1 MAEQATAR
9 GAAAA
14 STPAPGEPTP
24 SATAASSPA
33 PAPIEPAA
41 LWDAL
46 GAAGIEFF
54 TGVPDS
60 LLKDFIAYLSEH
72 VDPAR
77 HVTAANEGGAV
88 ALAAGYHLATG
99 GVAAVYLQNSGLGNT
114 VNPLVSLADPLVYGM
129 PVLLIVGWRGK
140 PGVHDEPQ
148 HRKQGAITLDQLA
161 VLGIPTVVLDGG
173 VDDVAAAVRGLVD
186 EARRDGRP
194 VALVVPPGRLAPYK
208 RSGTPVARFGH
219 RREAAIEAVLA
230 RLGPRDVVVC
240 TTGMASREV
249 FEYRARAGEGH
260 GRDFLTVGG
269 MGHASQIAL
278 GLALARPDRTVVCI
292 DGDGAALMHLG
303 ALAIIGTRG
312 PANLR
317 HVILN
322 NGAHDSVGGQPTAG
336 FAVDLVAIAEACG
349 YRAGRRVESLD
360 EIPEAVA
367 ALAATPGPT
376 LLEVRV
382 DTGAR
387 ADLGRPTATPAEN
400 KAELMAFL
408 HEG

>member
-1 MAEQATAR
+1 VSTEQAGAESP
-9 GAAAA
+9 AAAA
-14 STPAPGEPTP
+14 AG
-24 SATAASSPA
+24 SAAVTA
-33 PAPIEPAA
+33 PAATPIQASE
-41 LWDAL
+41 LLDAVT
-46 GAAGIEFF
+46 ASGIELF

-60 LLKDFIAYLSEH
+60 LLKDFIAFLAEH
-72 VDPAR
+72 VPGER

-88 ALAAGYHLATG
+88 ALATGYHLATG
-99 GVAAVYLQNSGLGNT
+99 GIAAVYLQNSGLGNT
-114 VNPLVSLADPLVYGM
+114 VNPLTSLADPEVYGI
-129 PVLLIVGWRGK
+129 PLLLIVGWRGK

-148 HRKQGAITLDQLA
+148 HRKQGAITLEQLE
-161 VLGIPTVVLDGG
+161 VLGIPTLVLDER
-173 VDDVAAAVRGLVD
+173 VADVTVAVRDLVRQ
-186 EARRDGRP
+186 ARGGSRP

-208 RSGTPVARFGH
+208 RGAPVGPAANPRFGH
-219 RREAAIEAVLA
+219 RREAAIEAILA
-230 RLGPRDVVVC
+230 TLGPRDVVVS

-249 FEYRARAGEGH
+249 FEHRERAGEGH

-278 GLALARPDRTVVCI
+278 GVALARPDRTIVCI
-292 DGDGAALMHLG
+292 DGDGAAIMHLG

-336 FAVDLVAIAEACG
+336 FEVDLIAIANACG
-349 YRAGRRVESLD
+349 YRATRRVESLAD
-360 EIPEAVA
+360 IPGAVA
-367 ALAATPGPT
+367 ALGETPGPT
-376 LLEVRV
+376 RLEVRV

-387 ADLGRPTATPAEN
+387 SDLGRPTATPAEN

-408 HEG
+408 RDG

>member
-1 MAEQATAR
+1 MNADRTADE
-9 GAAAA
+9 
-14 STPAPGEPTP
+14 PA
-24 SATAASSPA
+24 
-33 PAPIEPAA
+33 APIEPAA

-46 GAAGIEFF
+46 AAAGVEFF

-60 LLKDFIAYLSEH
+60 LLKDFIAYLVDH
-72 VDPAR
+72 ADPAQ

-88 ALAAGYHLATG
+88 ALATGYHLATG
-99 GVAAVYLQNSGLGNT
+99 GIAAVYLQNSGLGNT
-114 VNPLVSLADPLVYGM
+114 VNPLTSLADPEVYGI
-129 PVLLIVGWRGK
+129 PVLLIVGWRGR

-148 HRKQGAITLDQLA
+148 HRKQGAITLEQLG
-161 VLGIPTVVLDGG
+161 VLGIPTVVLDDQ
-173 VDDVAAAVRGLVD
+173 VDDVVAAVRALVQQALG
-186 EARRDGRP
+186 EGRP
-194 VALVVPPGRLAPYK
+194 VALVVPPGRLASYK
-208 RSGTPVARFGH
+208 RTATQVERFGQ

-230 RLGPRDVVVC
+230 TVGPRDVVVC

-278 GLALARPDRTVVCI
+278 GLALNKPDRTVVCI
-292 DGDGAALMHLG
+292 DGDGAAIMHLG

-336 FAVDLVAIAEACG
+336 LAVDLVAIAEACG
-349 YRAGRRVESLD
+349 YRAAHRVDSLA
-360 EIPEAVA
+360 EIPGAVA
-367 ALAATPGPT
+367 DLAATPGPT

-382 DTGAR
+382 DLGAR
-387 ADLGRPTATPAEN
+387 SDLGRPTASPAEN

-408 HEG
+408 HDG

>member
-1 MAEQATAR
+1 MAD
-9 GAAAA
+9 
-14 STPAPGEPTP
+14 PV
-24 SATAASSPA
+24 SS
-33 PAPIEPAA
+33 EPAA
-41 LWDAL
+41 APALVEPAELLDAL
-46 GAAGIEFF
+46 AVSGIEFF

-99 GVAAVYLQNSGLGNT
+99 GIAAVYLQNSGLGNT

-148 HRKQGAITLDQLA
+148 HRKQGAITLEQLE
-161 VLGIPTVVLDGG
+161 VLGIPTLVLD
-173 VDDVAAAVRGLVD
+173 DQVADVRGAVGKLVR
-186 EARRDGRP
+186 EALDGGRP

-208 RSGTPVARFGH
+208 RSGAPVARFGH
-219 RREAAIEAVLA
+219 RREAAIEAILA
-230 RLGPRDVVVC
+230 TLGPRDVVVC

-249 FEYRARAGEGH
+249 FEHRARTGEGH

-278 GLALARPDRTVVCI
+278 GLALSRPDRTVVCI
-292 DGDGAALMHLG
+292 DGDGAAIMHLG

-336 FAVDLVAIAEACG
+336 FAVDLVAIAQACG
-349 YRAGRRVESLD
+349 YRATQRVESLAA
-360 EIPEAVA
+360 IPDAVA
-367 ALAATPGPT
+367 ALAAVPGPT

-408 HEG
+408 HDG

>member
-1 MAEQATAR
+1 MSAEKTA
-9 GAAAA
+9 
-14 STPAPGEPTP
+14 
-24 SATAASSPA
+24 
-33 PAPIEPAA
+33 APIEPAQLWNA
-41 LWDAL
+41 LT
-46 GAAGIEFF
+46 GSGIEFF

-60 LLKDFIAYLSEH
+60 LLKDFIAYLSDH
-72 VDPAR
+72 ADPAR

-88 ALAAGYHLATG
+88 ALATGYHLATG
-99 GVAAVYLQNSGLGNT
+99 GIAAVYLQNSGLGNT
-114 VNPLVSLADPLVYGM
+114 VNPLTSLADPEVYGI
-129 PVLLIVGWRGK
+129 PVLLIVGWRGR

-148 HRKQGAITLDQLA
+148 HRKQGAITLEQLG
-161 VLGIPTVVLDGG
+161 VLGIPTVVLDDEVED
-173 VDDVAAAVRGLVD
+173 VDTAIRGLVQQ
-186 EARRDGRP
+186 ALAASRP

-208 RSGTPVARFGH
+208 RAGSPAAPRFGQ

-230 RLGPRDVVVC
+230 TVGASDVVVC

-249 FEYRARAGEGH
+249 FEYRARAGDGH

-278 GLALARPDRTVVCI
+278 GLALAQPDRTVVCL
-292 DGDGAALMHLG
+292 DGDGAAIMHLG
-303 ALAIIGTRG
+303 ALAVIGTRG

-336 FAVDLVAIAEACG
+336 LDVDLVAIATACG
-349 YRAGRRVESLD
+349 YRAVRRVESLA
-360 EIPEAVA
+360 EIPDAIA
-367 ALAATPGPT
+367 ALASTPGPT

-382 DTGAR
+382 DLGAR

-408 HEG
+408 HDG

>member
-1 MAEQATAR
+1 MSAEK
-9 GAAAA
+9 
-14 STPAPGEPTP
+14 SAP
-24 SATAASSPA
+24 
-33 PAPIEPAA
+33 PIEPAELWNA
-41 LWDAL
+41 LT
-46 GAAGIEFF
+46 GSGIEFF

-60 LLKDFIAYLSEH
+60 LLKDFIAYLSDH
-72 VDPAR
+72 ADPEQ

-88 ALAAGYHLATG
+88 ALATGHHLATG
-99 GVAAVYLQNSGLGNT
+99 GIAAVYLQNSGLGNT
-114 VNPLVSLADPLVYGM
+114 VNPLTSLADPEVYGI
-129 PVLLIVGWRGK
+129 PVLLIVGWRGR

-148 HRKQGAITLDQLA
+148 HRKQGAITLAQLD
-161 VLGIPTVVLDGG
+161 VLGIPTVVLDEG
-173 VDDVAAAVRGLVD
+173 VEDVQGAIRGLVQ
-186 EARRDGRP
+186 EALSGSRP

-208 RSGTPVARFGH
+208 RAAAAVPRFGQ

-230 RLGPRDVVVC
+230 TLGPRDVVVC

-249 FEYRARAGEGH
+249 FEYRERAGDGH

-278 GLALARPDRTVVCI
+278 GLALAQPDRTVVCL
-292 DGDGAALMHLG
+292 DGDGAAIMHLG
-303 ALAIIGTRG
+303 ALAVIGTRG

-317 HVILN
+317 HVVVN

-336 FAVDLVAIAEACG
+336 LEVDLVAIAAACG
-349 YRAGRRVESLD
+349 YRATRRVESLA
-360 EIPEAVA
+360 EIADAVA

-382 DTGAR
+382 DLGAR

-408 HEG
+408 HDE

>member
-1 MAEQATAR
+1 VNAERTA
-9 GAAAA
+9 
-14 STPAPGEPTP
+14 
-24 SATAASSPA
+24 
-33 PAPIEPAA
+33 APIEPAA

-46 GAAGIEFF
+46 AASGIEFF

-60 LLKDFIAYLSEH
+60 LLKDFIAYLADH
-72 VDPAR
+72 VEPER

-88 ALAAGYHLATG
+88 AIATGYHLATG
-99 GVAAVYLQNSGLGNT
+99 GIAAVYLQNSGLGNT
-114 VNPLVSLADPLVYGM
+114 INPLTSLADPAVYGI
-129 PVLLIVGWRGK
+129 PVLLVVGWRGK

-148 HRKQGAITLDQLA
+148 HRKQGAITLEQLA
-161 VLGIPTVVLDGG
+161 VLGIPTVVLD
-173 VDDVAAAVRGLVD
+173 DDVEDVAGAVRDLVQQAVG
-186 EARRDGRP
+186 ESRP
-194 VALVVPPGRLAPYK
+194 VALVVPPGRLASYK
-208 RSGTPVARFGH
+208 RSATPVARFGQ
-219 RREAAIEAVLA
+219 RREAAIEAVLVTV
-230 RLGPRDVVVC
+230 GPRDVVVC

-278 GLALARPDRTVVCI
+278 GLALQRPDRTVVCI
-292 DGDGAALMHLG
+292 DGDGAAIMHLG

-336 FAVDLVAIAEACG
+336 LEVDLVAVADACG
-349 YRAGRRVESLD
+349 YRATRRVESLAD
-360 EIPEAVA
+360 IPAAVA
-367 ALAATPGPT
+367 DLAATPGPT

-382 DTGAR
+382 DLGAR

-408 HEG
+408 HDG